1 MDMMD
6 NSFGVTH
13 IPTTSPRRENYT
25 PLSAPLLMDMMD
37 NSFGVTH
44 IPTISDAPP

>member
-13 IPTTSPRRENYT
+13 IPTNAPVEKIT
-25 PLSAPLLMDMMD
+25 PPFPHRLIPLVDMMD

-44 IPTISDAPP
+44 IPTIR